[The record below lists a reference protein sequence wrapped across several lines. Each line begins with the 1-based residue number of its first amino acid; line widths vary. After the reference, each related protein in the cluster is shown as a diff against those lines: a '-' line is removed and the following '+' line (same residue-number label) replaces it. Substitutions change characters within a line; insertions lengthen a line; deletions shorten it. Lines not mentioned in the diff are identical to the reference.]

1 MNRRYVAQKLE
12 HGRSRIWLDVQGR
25 VRAFLLAA
33 DLAHFKFDDFIQILD
48 VVHR

>member
-1 MNRRYVAQKLE
+1 MNRRYVTQKLE

-33 DLAHFKFDDFIQILD
+33 ELSHFKFDDFIQILD